1 MRIGIDI
8 DDTICET
15 WNYIKPIFQKHFNIG
30 NEVLAGNNYSRA
42 LDCTVEEYYQFCKK
56 NIDPVLS
63 NVPIKPDASFY
74 INKLKEEG
82 HEIFFITAR
91 STNDMNTPYETTKAY
106 LDKHNIKYDK
116 LLVNSMKKEDV
127 AKENKIDVLI
137 DDSIKHCTNVSKLG
151 IPVLMVATDYNKQS
165 DFRKVK
171 NWEEI
176 YNVISKGMI

>member
-1 MRIGIDI
+1 MASYANPRPTLAILFADDNSAFGKYDRIAFIAQLLDLYRKNAIDI
-8 DDTICET
+8 
-15 WNYIKPIFQKHFNIG
+15 
-30 NEVLAGNNYSRA
+30 
-42 LDCTVEEYYQFCKK
+42 
-56 NIDPVLS
+56 
-63 NVPIKPDASFY
+63 
-74 INKLKEEG
+74 
-82 HEIFFITAR
+82 
-91 STNDMNTPYETTKAY
+91 
-106 LDKHNIKYDK
+106 
-116 LLVNSMKKEDV
+116 V